1 MLTSLCKKKKLI
13 HERLWPQQSSYIQV
27 LGNPVSHM
35 DGWCHKNWMQLV
47 LNGEKLVLTS
57 AKTSYKAFIK
67 HTSIPDSDVDCPE
80 ELQKPH
86 SDPPFLPEGI
96 KLPNVKN
103 LCVIFRTGKTMQYT

>member
-1 MLTSLCKKKKLI
+1 
-13 HERLWPQQSSYIQV
+13 
-27 LGNPVSHM
+27 M

-67 HTSIPDSDVDCPE
+67 HTSIPDSDVDCLE